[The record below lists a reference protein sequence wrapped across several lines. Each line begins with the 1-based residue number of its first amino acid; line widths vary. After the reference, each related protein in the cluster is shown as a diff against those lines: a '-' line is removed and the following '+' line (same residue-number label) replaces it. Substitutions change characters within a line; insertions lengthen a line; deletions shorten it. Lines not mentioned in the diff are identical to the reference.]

1 MHVCH
6 ECMVIPMR
14 LHNPPLHQLIAIH
27 LSSRLDLPLSEEL
40 VLLADSL
47 PVGVTSLGSSV
58 DELEL
63 DLFEVVSGSHG
74 SEGVSK
80 SDDPLSGTG
89 DGTLEHDKVVLDI
102 RVSRPTTEGVDVLL
116 RDVEIGRGVLG
127 VRARSDSV
135 DLLVHFGSLMVT
147 VLTRSS
153 NREHDV
159 GRMPSTDTGDL
170 SETSMSLSGK
180 LLGTPS
186 SGDTFVTV
194 TLGDGNDIDDLVLL
208 EDGGNLNLLFEVGSG
223 KLDLVGNRSTV
234 DLDLHEVGLLLLETG
249 LGELG
254 VAEDSNDGTVLLD
267 SLHLSADRLAVVL
280 RELLG
285 VSGEGLLLGS
295 VPVPACQ

>member
-1 MHVCH
+1 
-6 ECMVIPMR
+6 MVIPMR
-14 LHNPPLHQLIAIH
+14 LHKNPLHQSISLH
-27 LSSRLDLPLSEEL
+27 LSGRLDLPLSEEL

-74 SEGVSK
+74 PESVSEG
-80 SDDPLSGTG
+80 DDPLSGTG
-89 DGTLEHDKVVLDI
+89 DTSLEHDKVVSDI
-102 RVSRPTTEGVDVLL
+102 GVSRPTTEGVDVLL
-116 RDVEIGRGVLG
+116 RDVEVGRGVLG
-127 VRARSDSV
+127 VRAGSDSV
-135 DLLVHFGSLMVT
+135 DLLVHLGSLMVT

-159 GRMPSTDTGDL
+159 RRVPSTDTGDL
-170 SETSMSLSGK
+170 SETSMGLSGK

-186 SGDTFVTV
+186 SGNTLVTV
-194 TLGDGNDIDDLVLL
+194 TLGDGDDIDNLVLL
-208 EDGGNLNLLFEVGSG
+208 EDRRDLDLLLEVGSG
-223 KLDLVGNRSTV
+223 KLDLVGDGSTV

-249 LGELG
+249 LGELS
-254 VAEDSNDGTVLLD
+254 VAEDSDDGTVLLD

-295 VPVPACQ
+295 VPVPASQLQFKKG